1 MLYLNESYNG
11 REIELRAGEEF
22 EIRLPENPTTG
33 FRWRLVS
40 DGEPVCVLQS
50 DFFEPA
56 DRTPGRGGSHYWR
69 FLAAQVGLGNIDL
82 VYRRSFEQQET
93 PARRFTLHVRIHE

>member
-1 MLYLNESYNG
+1 MLYLNESYNE

-50 DFFEPA
+50 DFFEPT

-93 PARRFTLHVRIHE
+93 PARRFTLQVRIHE

>member
-1 MLYLNESYNG
+1 MLYLDESYNE
-11 REIELRAGEEF
+11 REIELRVGEEF

-33 FRWRLVS
+33 FRWSLVS
-40 DGEPVCVLQS
+40 NGEPVCVLQS
-50 DFFEPA
+50 DFFEPS

-69 FLAAQVGLGNIDL
+69 FQAAQVGLGNIDL

-93 PARRFTLHVRIHE
+93 PARRFTLHVRVHE